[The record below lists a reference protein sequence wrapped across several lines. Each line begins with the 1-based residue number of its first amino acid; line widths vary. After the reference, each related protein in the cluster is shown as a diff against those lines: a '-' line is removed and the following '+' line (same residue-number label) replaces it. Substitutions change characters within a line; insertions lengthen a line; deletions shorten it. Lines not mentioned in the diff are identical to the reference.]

1 MTHMDGE
8 FNQIIYIKLVKKK
21 YVEFILILSIN
32 R

>member
-8 FNQIIYIKLVKKK
+8 FNQIMYIKLVKKK

>member
-1 MTHMDGE
+1 MTHMDGG